1 MVMRRCHLKV
11 SGKNVV
17 KELIKN
23 NNKILNAYISDR
35 FNDESIIGFLKS
47 SKIKYEVVNKS
58 KLDKMESGN
67 HQGIIVEIED
77 HKESTLDEIMNCDNN
92 RLIVLLDHIEDPHNF
107 GAIIRTGEAADIGGI
122 IIPKDRSVGV
132 NSTVMKT
139 SAGALPY
146 INIVTVTNLVNTI
159 KLLKKNG
166 YFIVGTALDGIDY
179 QKVDY
184 DMKVCLIVGNEGNGM
199 SRLVKEQCDFIVSLP
214 MNGNINSLNASVAT
228 GIMIYK
234 IIS

>member
-1 MVMRRCHLKV
+1 MKV

>member
-1 MVMRRCHLKV
+1 MKV

-17 KELIKN
+17 KELIRN
-23 NNKILNAYISDR
+23 DNQILSVYISDR
-35 FNDESIIGFLKS
+35 FNDEEILKYIKTK
-47 SKIKYEVVNKS
+47 KIKCEIVNRS

-77 HKESTLDEIMNCDNN
+77 HKGSSLNEIMNCDNN
-92 RLIVLLDHIEDPHNF
+92 RLIVLLDHLEDPHNL
-107 GAIIRTGEAADIGGI
+107 GAIIRTSEAADVGGI
-122 IIPKDRSVGV
+122 IIPKDRSVGI
-132 NSTVMKT
+132 NATVMKT

-146 INIVTVTNLVNTI
+146 VKIATVTNLVNTI
-159 KLLKKNG
+159 KVLKKNG
-166 YFIVGTALDGIDY
+166 YFIVGTAMDGIDY

>member
-1 MVMRRCHLKV
+1 MVIRRCTLKV

-17 KELIKN
+17 KELIRN
-23 NNKILNAYISDR
+23 DNQILSVYISDR
-35 FNDESIIGFLKS
+35 FNDEEILKYIKTK
-47 SKIKYEVVNKS
+47 KIKCEIVNRS

-77 HKESTLDEIMNCDNN
+77 HKGSSLNEIMNCDNN
-92 RLIVLLDHIEDPHNF
+92 RLIVLLDHLEDPHNL
-107 GAIIRTGEAADIGGI
+107 GAIIRTSEAADVGGI
-122 IIPKDRSVGV
+122 IIPKDRSVGI
-132 NSTVMKT
+132 NATVMKT

-146 INIVTVTNLVNTI
+146 VKIATVTNLVNTI
-159 KLLKKNG
+159 KVLKKNG
-166 YFIVGTALDGIDY
+166 YFIVGTAMDGIDY